1 MDAKRAEI
9 FNTKNLVALAVIL
22 GMMLPGIFTI
32 ANLNY
37 LHLEISFSVLLVI
50 TFIISLITK
59 KEVIGTVLGTF
70 LWFSLFYTFSFAYGP
85 YVYHIRG
92 SQLFSGSLLF
102 ISFICYLLFSHF
114 FIPEKEEKGLLIR
127 GSFLIR
133 RESFG
138 LILALVILFPFLKI
152 VLDLQI
158 WDISFVISKEGLSDF
173 YGIIARVFSTILAI
187 MVTMTIFIL
196 STPSK
201 LSRRARQIFIKGV
214 KGIAVFEVAAIF
226 LSIMGALPHAD
237 LYFGKTLS
245 YSDAGIALIFFVTIL
260 LSLIGLIS
268 LIILLTDILEVRT
281 PNVARRK

>member
-1 MDAKRAEI
+1 MEKDAKIR
-9 FNTKNLVALAVIL
+9 FLVALAVIL
-22 GMMLPGIFTI
+22 GMMLPGIFTV

-50 TFIISLITK
+50 TLVIGLITK
-59 KEVIGTVLGTF
+59 KEVIWSVLGTLLWIFFFYTFFFAYYIEGNRLF
-70 LWFSLFYTFSFAYGP
+70 LFSLF
-85 YVYHIRG
+85 
-92 SQLFSGSLLF
+92 F

-114 FIPEKEEKGLLIR
+114 FVPERAEREFWIPIN
-127 GSFLIR
+127 FLKR

-138 LILALVILFPFLKI
+138 FILALVTLFLFLKI
-152 VLDLQI
+152 VFDLQI
-158 WDISFVISKEGLSDF
+158 LNISFVISKEGLSDF
-173 YGIIARVFSTILAI
+173 YRIIAQVFGTILAI

-201 LSRRARQIFIKGV
+201 LSRGARQIFIRGV

-245 YSDAGIALIFFVTIL
+245 NHNAGIALIFFVTIL
-260 LSLIGLIS
+260 LSLICLIS

-281 PNVARRK
+281 PKVARRK